1 MRAPARNPGW
11 VWPGCMCA
19 AEARA
24 CSAPG
29 LAGSEETRPHRAAG
43 LDLGARCAAQKR
55 THLHSTLFATESQMP
70 PNGLELSCPAAR
82 ATVHQFSRILAGKA
96 PANFPHA
103 SRVSC
108 SELLCGLHRQA
119 VGRRAT
125 VHHPQTPP
133 AAHSRS
139 PPPDFA
145 STASCP
151 TSRLA
156 TPAPLR
162 RSKACELDL
171 AGYGSLSRMMPWLAG
186 TPSPQSLAPAPA
198 PGRDTRCS
206 WLCLHR

>member
-1 MRAPARNPGW
+1 LAFLTP
-11 VWPGCMCA
+11 
-19 AEARA
+19 
-24 CSAPG
+24 
-29 LAGSEETRPHRAAG
+29 AGSAEGPVPPGT
-43 LDLGARCAAQKR
+43 ARH
-55 THLHSTLFATESQMP
+55 TVP
-70 PNGLELSCPAAR
+70 VSCPGGQVCGLPALCRTPSRCPSGRHAWAGVLVPSPHPLAPPATPSRCPAGR
-82 ATVHQFSRILAGKA
+82 AGVRCGAG
-96 PANFPHA
+96 
-103 SRVSC
+103 VQGC
-108 SELLCGLHRQA
+108 SELFGGLHRQA
-119 VGRRAT
+119 AGPSAT
-125 VHHPQTPP
+125 VPHPQTPP